1 LTLRWRTKNQP
12 VAGGR
17 KNRPA
22 GPACRIE
29 RQARRPE
36 KCFNGLRPPDALAA
50 PGGFSIS
57 TTEVR
62 AMQRRM
68 TWKEFCFVL
77 PLLVLVSVFS
87 LYPII
92 SSFVY
97 TLFDY
102 QTNNQTK
109 NALYTGATLNA
120 ELYAEDCDYLA
131 YYLGKDVANVDAAD
145 QPTLTALQEK
155 MTGQK
160 ALYADGE
167 KTLSLSTATDAEIS
181 ALIVEARQT
190 AETLADKYPDLRF
203 VTKGPQIL
211 DEMETCLVGSNF
223 IGLSAYGRLMNDSR
237 FGQAVGNTFE
247 FTIISVAIELVLGMA
262 LALIM
267 NKAMKGIGL
276 VRTTALIPWA
286 IPTAVSALIW
296 CYLYDGTSGVVAM
309 VFAKIG
315 IIGSPELLLTTAG
328 GTMFSAILAD
338 VWKTT
343 PYMALLL
350 LAGLQVIDRGL
361 YESSSIDGAGPVR
374 TFTSITLPLLK
385 PSMLVAL
392 LFRTLDAFRVYDLI
406 AVLTKGTPETLS
418 IYAYKMMIGQSNYG
432 YGSVIVVAMFVLVA
446 LIAFLYVKVLGA
458 ELMQD

>member
-1 LTLRWRTKNQP
+1 
-12 VAGGR
+12 
-17 KNRPA
+17 
-22 GPACRIE
+22 
-29 RQARRPE
+29 
-36 KCFNGLRPPDALAA
+36 
-50 PGGFSIS
+50 
-57 TTEVR
+57 
-62 AMQRRM
+62 MQRRM
-68 TWKEFCFVL
+68 TWKEFLFIL

-87 LYPII
+87 LYPIL
-92 SSFVY
+92 SSGVY

-102 QTNNQTK
+102 QTNKQDK
-109 NALYTGATLNA
+109 NALYTGAVLNA
-120 ELYAEDCDYLA
+120 SLYAEDCDYLA
-131 YYLGKDVANVDAAD
+131 YYLGKDAANVDPAD
-145 QPTLTALQEK
+145 EPTITALQK
-155 MTGQK
+155 TFADQK
-160 ALYADGE
+160 ALYQNGE
-167 KTLSLSTATDAEIS
+167 KTLSLSAQTGSEIS
-181 ALIVEARQT
+181 ALLTQTRQT
-190 AETLADKYPDLRF
+190 VQTLSQKYPDLRI
-203 VTKGPQIL
+203 VTKGPQL
-211 DEMETCLVGSNF
+211 MDEMDTCLITSNYT
-223 IGLSAYGRLMNDSR
+223 GLANYGRLFTDTR
-237 FGQAVGNTFE
+237 FGQATGNTFE
-247 FTIISVAIELVLGMA
+247 FTFFSVLVELVLGMG

-267 NKAMKGIGL
+267 NKAMRGIGL

-309 VFAKIG
+309 VFTKLG

-350 LAGLQVIDRGL
+350 LAGLQVIDQGL
-361 YESSSIDGAGPVR
+361 YESSAMDGAGAVR

-432 YGSVIVVAMFVLVA
+432 YGSVIVVAMFAMVA
-446 LIAFLYVKVLGA
+446 LIAFIYVKILGA
-458 ELMQD
+458 ELIHE